1 MEHKSMT
8 LAKKMHGSG
17 LAKVA
22 GVVLLGLSS
31 VLGVTAAL
39 ADSPPAP
46 PARFA
51 GTVVVNG
58 TPATPGTSVEV
69 HIGTT
74 TCGVTTVFSQGGNS
88 NYTVDSPALDPGATP
103 NCGTDGAA
111 VTFWVG
117 GQKADQTGTWH
128 SYQLNLV
135 NLTVTTATATPA
147 PSASATATRPATT
160 PVAPTTGSGS
170 RSSSTGTAV
179 WLFAILGLGAV
190 AFGVGGLTV
199 ARKRN

>member
-1 MEHKSMT
+1 MT

-88 NYTVDSPALDPGATP
+88 NYAVDSPALDPDAHP

-117 GQKADQTGTWH
+117 GQQATQTGTWH

-135 NLTVTTATATPA
+135 NLTVVTATPA
-147 PSASATATRPATT
+147 PSATVAPSATPKGPA
-160 PVAPTTGSGS
+160 TGSGS
-170 RSSSTGTAV
+170 APAGNSTAV
-179 WLFAILGLGAV
+179 WLFAALGLGAV

-199 ARKRN
+199 ARKRS

>member
-1 MEHKSMT
+1 MEHNSMT
-8 LAKKMHGSG
+8 LATKMHGSG

-58 TPATPGTSVEV
+58 TPAPPGTSVEV

-74 TCGVTTVFSQGGNS
+74 TCGVTTVFSQGGKS

-117 GQKADQTGTWH
+117 GQKADQSGTWH

-135 NLTVTTATATPA
+135 NLTVTKATATATV
-147 PSASATATRPATT
+147 TATRPATT
-160 PVAPTTGSGS
+160 PIVGATGSGS
-170 RSSSTGTAV
+170 APSSNGTAV

-199 ARKRN
+199 ARKRS